1 MKPAVLY
8 ARVSSRDQEREG
20 YSIPAQLKLLREY
33 ARTHEFQIVHEFI
46 DVETAKTTGR
56 KQFGEMVRF
65 FRDNP
70 ANRVAIVEKTDRL
83 YRNFR
88 DCVTLEDL
96 EVEIHLPKEGQ
107 IISKDSK
114 SQAKL
119 VHGIQVVIA
128 RNYIENLREEVRK
141 GMREKAEQG
150 IYPTRPPL
158 GYRNNKLEHTIEVD
172 PERAPMARRM
182 FELYGSGQHS
192 LATLRK
198 ALVVEFGIKL
208 SKSHV
213 ERLLKNPFYK
223 GQFVWEG
230 KLYNGTHAPLISAE
244 LFEQVQAVFRCHNKP
259 RYRKHE
265 FAFSGLLRCAYDNCT
280 VTAEFKKNRYI
291 YYRCTGFRG
300 KCDLP
305 RFREAELGDRLAQ
318 VVQNIH
324 IPDGILSQIEKSLLT
339 DKGREETLRRQQG
352 ERWRQRLSAMRRRL
366 DQAYLDKLD
375 GKISEEFWLRK
386 SGEWLAEEQQIQL
399 AMQGLENP
407 KPERVFDALR
417 ILELANKAHF
427 LYVNQNPTE
436 KAKLLKMVLLNCAV
450 DALSVYP
457 TYRKPFDVIFARAK
471 NEEWRPRRDLNP
483 CYRRERT
490 ATIRKFNDLQEAGG
504 PVSHWKSVQAV
515 SLPYRNP
522 YRDFTIYPHGEDLT
536 TPLSPTITRTALATL
551 TTTAVIRV

>member
-8 ARVSSRDQEREG
+8 ARVSSKDQEREG

-46 DVETAKTTGR
+46 DVETAKITGR
-56 KQFGEMVRF
+56 KRFGEMVRF
-65 FRDNP
+65 FREHE
-70 ANRVAIVEKTDRL
+70 ACRIAIVEKTDRL

-150 IYPTRPPL
+150 IYPSRPPL
-158 GYRNNKLEHTIEVD
+158 GYRNNKFEHTIEVD
-172 PERAPMARRM
+172 PERAPIAPRM
-182 FELYGSGQHS
+182 FELYASGQHS
-192 LATLRK
+192 LTSLRK
-198 ALVVEFGIKL
+198 ALSVECGLRLGKGYL
-208 SKSHV
+208 

-230 KLYNGTHAPLISAE
+230 KLYNGTHSPLISAE
-244 LFEQVQAVFRCHNKP
+244 LFEQVQGVFRGHNKP
-259 RYRKHE
+259 KYRKHD
-265 FAFSGLLRCAYDNCT
+265 FAFSGLLRCAYDNCA
-280 VTAEFKKNRYI
+280 VTAEIKKSRYI

-305 RFREAELGDRLAQ
+305 WFREEALGDRLAQ
-318 VVQNIH
+318 VVKNIH
-324 IPDGILSQIEKSLLT
+324 IPAAVLTEIGKSLLT

-352 ERWRQRLSAMRRRL
+352 ERLEQRLSAVRRRL
-366 DQAYLDKLD
+366 DQAYLDKVD

-399 AMQGLENP
+399 AMQGLENA
-407 KPERVFDALR
+407 KPERVFDSLR

-427 LYVNQNPTE
+427 LYLSQNPTE
-436 KAKLLKMVLLNCAV
+436 KAKLLKMVLSNCAV
-450 DALSVYP
+450 DAVSVYP
-457 TYRKPFDVIFARAK
+457 TYRKPFDVIFERAK
-471 NEEWRPRRDLNP
+471 NEEWYARGDSNTRP
-483 CYRRERT
+483 
-490 ATIRKFNDLQEAGG
+490 
-504 PVSHWKSVQAV
+504 
-515 SLPYRNP
+515 
-522 YRDFTIYPHGEDLT
+522 
-536 TPLSPTITRTALATL
+536 LAS
-551 TTTAVIRV
+551 